1 MAFTPKLFIGIG
13 AEQKFFTL
21 RETYQHTT
29 YLPGPGGNAVVNG
42 VYQGTA
48 ITETRSFHH
57 FNLSQDADE
66 AWQKANEASERFG
79 IPLSGTREEM
89 TEEMNTIRRA
99 TAAQLAEREAQRI
112 AWEEERKAERAA
124 ELQRKIDLIN
134 SGVFAF
140 GPHVGT
146 KFIDGEPTYLEWYVD
161 KRDVFEEDSLPRMT
175 ADAILR
181 FAADRLPI
189 KPDPR
194 ATIGEVGNRI
204 DVEVT
209 VSRVFTF
216 YRDSCSGYGS
226 EACHISTMVTTDR
239 VCVVV
244 KSGAFCPKVGE
255 TLKLRGTVK
264 EHSEY
269 RGQMQ
274 TVLQRVKVL

>member
-1 MAFTPKLFIGIG
+1 MAFTPRLFIGIG
-13 AEQKFFTL
+13 KDQHFFTL
-21 RETYQHTT
+21 RETYLHEFWV
-29 YLPGPGGNAVVNG
+29 GG
-42 VYQGTA
+42 QGGRMVQ
-48 ITETRSFHH
+48 EVRSFHH

-79 IPLSGTREEM
+79 VPLMGSRDEMVEEM
-89 TEEMNTIRRA
+89 AKVQRS
-99 TAAQLAEREAQRI
+99 TAEQLAEREAQRI
-112 AWEEERKAERAA
+112 AWDAEREAERAA
-124 ELQRKIDLIN
+124 QLAAKIDLIN

-146 KFIDGEPTYLEWYVD
+146 KFVDGEPSYLEWYVD
-161 KRDVFEEDSLPRMT
+161 KRDDFEDGSLPRLT

-194 ATIGEVGNRI
+194 ATIGEVGKRI

-216 YRDSCSGYGS
+216 YRDSYSGYGS
-226 EACHISTMVTTDR
+226 EACHISTMVTPNR

-244 KSGAFCPKVGE
+244 KSGAFCPEVGE